1 MDTNVERKSI
11 LWFGDIGRR
20 NSFSRISESILPHLS
35 KLYNV
40 TILAPSKEQ
49 IIDPIP
55 DIDNLKIVYIGEPLG
70 ELKWDDFRFMVPG
83 CPTEQMEM
91 KYTLLQAGYLC
102 DTLKIDYLFFVGG
115 NFVIEWFMKLI
126 NQRRSCIPSKIVVW
140 TPFDYIPSVESFES
154 STAADTFI
162 TMNPVMSDI
171 LSKLSKTK
179 VEWVHH
185 GTSDSFQSLSKKDA
199 MKKLNKIRHTFYNC
213 PKRLNDT
220 DTIILNANNFI
231 ERKNIETSLA
241 AFSKVFETNK
251 TIKFWLHTNTK
262 SVKFLEL
269 VEKFKTLVDQGYII
283 ITHNDVTD
291 KVLNLIYNSCDIG
304 LQTSTGEGWSLT
316 NCEHEKTGAIQVV
329 PDFLATQFNFK
340 DSGILIPVTETT
352 EPDENG
358 NDTVVGIVMLV
369 WKKPCVH

>member
-154 STAADTFI
+154 STA
-162 TMNPVMSDI
+162 
-171 LSKLSKTK
+171 
-179 VEWVHH
+179 
-185 GTSDSFQSLSKKDA
+185 KKDA

-358 NDTVVGIVMLV
+358 NDTVVGIVSLEETVCALKQALV
-369 WKKPCVH
+369 TKAKPNIDNNKPVYTWKSAAEKLVTILH